1 MQKLILTTLLLSLC
15 AVSSGQE
22 WTRFRGPNGSGI
34 SAAKNVPVQW
44 EAGTHRWKVEL
55 PGEGH
60 SSPVIW
66 GKQLYVTSA
75 DVANGQRFLHALN
88 VQDGSVIWKVEF
100 PFKKYKK
107 HGQNSFAS
115 NSPTVDAD
123 HVYVL
128 WQSKVA
134 STLYAINHDAETVW
148 EYDLG
153 EHQNGQGGA
162 TSPIVHGDNVYVSND
177 GKGNSF
183 LVALNR
189 KTGKEQWKIPRQGKR
204 ACYSTPCVYTSEN
217 DYEEIVFTHCFE
229 GIVGVDPVS
238 GKQNWM
244 IDVFGRFSQRA
255 VGSPFQ
261 VGKLIVGSSGAR
273 GGERNVVAV
282 RPGTSNDSTT
292 EAFRVTK
299 SAPHVP
305 TPLAFD
311 KWMFMWSDSGIVTCV
326 ELGSNKVVWQKR
338 VGGNYFSSPICVDG
352 KIFNVDLEG
361 KVVVVAASDKYE
373 LLGES
378 TLDEPTRATPAV
390 SNETLFV
397 RTYSSVF
404 AIGK

>member
-1 MQKLILTTLLLSLC
+1 MKKLIYTAVLLSIC
-15 AVSSGQE
+15 TITHSQQ

-34 SAAKNVPVQW
+34 STAKNIPVQW
-44 EAGTHRWKVEL
+44 ETGKHRWKAEL
-55 PGEGH
+55 QGEGH
-60 SSPVIW
+60 SSPVVW
-66 GKQLYVTSA
+66 GNQLFVTSA
-75 DVANGQRFLHALN
+75 DVTSGRRYLSALN
-88 VQDGSVIWKVEF
+88 TEDGSQNWKLEF

-107 HGQNSFAS
+107 HGQNSYAS

-128 WQSKVA
+128 WQSKA
-134 STLYAINHDAETVW
+134 ACTLFAIKHDSEIAW

-153 EHQNGQGGA
+153 PNNNGQGGA
-162 TSPIVHGDNVYVSND
+162 TSPIVHGDYVYVSND
-177 GKGNSF
+177 QKGNSF
-183 LVALNR
+183 LVAVNR
-189 KTGKEQWKIPRQGKR
+189 ENGQEKWKIPRQGKR
-204 ACYSTPCVYTSEN
+204 ACYSTPCVFQSET

-261 VGKLIVGSSGAR
+261 VGNVIIGTSGAR

-282 RPGTSNDSTT
+282 RPGTSNDSTS

-305 TPLAFD
+305 TPLAYE
-311 KWMFMWSDSGIVTCV
+311 KWLFLWSDSGIVSCV
-326 ELGSNKVVWQKR
+326 ELASNKVVWQKR
-338 VGGNYFSSPICVDG
+338 VGGNYFSSPICIDG
-352 KIFNVDLEG
+352 KLYNVDLEG
-361 KVVVVAASDKYE
+361 KVIVVNASDKFE
-373 LLGES
+373 LLGSSE
-378 TLDEPTRATPAV
+378 LEEPSRSTPAV
-390 SNETLFV
+390 SNGMLFV

-404 AIGK
+404 AIGN